1 MEIRAARG
9 DDWGQIWPFFARIVA
24 AGETYAY
31 DRDTQEDEA
40 RRIWMVRPPGAVA
53 VAVDSGAV
61 IGSASMYRNR
71 GGGGS
76 HVASASFMVD
86 PDHAGKGAGRAL
98 GAHFLVWA
106 REQGFRAAQFN
117 SVVETNDRAVALW
130 SSLGFVALAAVPEA
144 FEHPRDGRVS
154 LLVMHTFL

>member
-98 GAHFLVWA
+98 GASRAFA
-106 REQGFRAAQFN
+106 RR
-117 SVVETNDRAVALW
+117 
-130 SSLGFVALAAVPEA
+130 SSTRSWRPTTGPWRCGARSGSSRSRPC
-144 FEHPRDGRVS
+144 PRHSNIHATGA
-154 LLVMHTFL
+154 